1 MQQLLRTMGWKGRG
15 RKETGSADAL
25 GPFSMSQESLI

>member
-1 MQQLLRTMGWKGRG
+1 MQQLLRAMGWK
-15 RKETGSADAL
+15 EAGSADAL